1 MKSKTWESKPNPD
14 QTVIKINSIRNKFE
28 MLTSLKTNEIDV
40 LLVSDTGFVKPLGID
55 WNSRGEKCIIDGYG
69 TRCFGINFR

>member
-1 MKSKTWESKPNPD
+1 
-14 QTVIKINSIRNKFE
+14 

-69 TRCFGINFR
+69 TRCFDINFR